1 MADGEE
7 VEEKDAVAAGDAVAV
22 EAEAGDPEAGT
33 RDFRKDNPKMKI
45 SVASGKGGTGKTF
58 VSTSLAL
65 SIDKELTFLDLDV
78 EEPNAHI
85 FIKPMFDEENDVGIP
100 VPRVDYDK
108 CDFCGV
114 CQEVCAYNAIFAF
127 PNTKKVVVFDE
138 LCKGCGACVVLCP
151 QKALYEVPRPVG
163 KMRHGRNGKI
173 EFFDGKLNIG
183 EINTTYMIT
192 HIQKQVK
199 NASLIIVDS
208 PPGTSCPM
216 IQAVK
221 DSDFVILV
229 TEPTPFGL
237 FDLNL
242 AYEVVKKME
251 IPSGIII
258 NRYGIGDDRVE
269 KFAEENN
276 IPILL
281 KIPFSR
287 EIARYYSEGVPIVHA
302 DESWKEKFKSVFD
315 RVIELVE
322 GKNA

>member
-1 MADGEE
+1 MDGA
-7 VEEKDAVAAGDAVAV
+7 AVADEAAG
-22 EAEAGDPEAGT
+22 AEAGVPDSE
-33 RDFRKDNPKMKI
+33 MKI

-65 SIDKELTFLDLDV
+65 SIDKELVFLDLDV

-85 FIKPMFDEENDVGIP
+85 FIKPEFHEENDVGIP
-100 VPRVDYDK
+100 VPRVDYER

-127 PNTKKVVVFDE
+127 PNTRKVVVFDE

-173 EFFDGKLNIG
+173 EFYDGKLNTG

-199 NASLIIVDS
+199 EANLVIVDS

-216 IQAVK
+216 IQAIK
-221 DSDFVILV
+221 GSDFVILV

-237 FDLNL
+237 FDLSL
-242 AYEVVKKME
+242 AYEVVKKMG
-251 IPSGIII
+251 IPAGIVI

-269 KFAEENN
+269 KFAEERK

-281 KIPFSR
+281 KIPFSK
-287 EIARYYSEGVPIVHA
+287 EIARYYSEGIPIVQV
-302 DESWKEKFKSVFD
+302 EERWKEEFRSVFEK
-315 RVIELVE
+315 VNQILE